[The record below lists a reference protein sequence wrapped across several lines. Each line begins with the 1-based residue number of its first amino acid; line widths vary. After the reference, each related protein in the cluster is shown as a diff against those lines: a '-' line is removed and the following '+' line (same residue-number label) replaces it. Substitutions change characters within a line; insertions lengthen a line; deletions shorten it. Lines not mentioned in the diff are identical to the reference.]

1 MSIKCLITLSGSR
14 LSRVIYGMSHDKEL
28 ADEEKIM
35 VYPAIREN
43 QLVLTKLLG

>member
-1 MSIKCLITLSGSR
+1 M
-14 LSRVIYGMSHDKEL
+14 IYGMSHDKEL